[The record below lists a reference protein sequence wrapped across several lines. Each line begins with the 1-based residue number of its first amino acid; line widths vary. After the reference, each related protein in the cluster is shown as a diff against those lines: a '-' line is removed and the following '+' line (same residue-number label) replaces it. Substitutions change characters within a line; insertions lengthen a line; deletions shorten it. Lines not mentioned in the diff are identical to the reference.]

1 MKLIEKTSLLI
12 LLPALLACTVEDPKD
27 STPKAKSYN
36 YFSASASAAE
46 VGADGGTV
54 FLLVNSN
61 VPWQISAD
69 RGLAPDVREGSG
81 NGFVNI
87 TVSENPSFD
96 TRSFSYSVSTE
107 EELDVDDPEQWTVFG
122 RKLDFRL
129 VQAGMEKKFQV
140 DKALFDLPA
149 SSVSASLVLTTNLDY
164 QIRLA
169 EEGLVFETVDD
180 GPLRHLINFSFPAN
194 RNPETVTYHA
204 EIVPEDESLQPIQ
217 IVITQ
222 AAFKILVLEFTN
234 AANFR
239 YVNAAGDTLSLPA
252 RTNSIYPTLQAVDF
266 WLKGKE
272 EYVFNGAVAN
282 WAKTLSAA
290 RNTPVKLPS
299 VDGYVLGEVDVTYSY
314 STSSRT
320 YSVVDSEGKVLGSCS
335 RTRADSDS
343 GTVTKIDLTGLVAV
357 GTELS
362 LVCNSEM
369 CVQFILTYA
378 GI

>member
-1 MKLIEKTSLLI
+1 MKLIEKTSLLM

-96 TRSFSYSVSTE
+96 ARSFSYSVSTD
-107 EELDVDDPEQWTVFG
+107 EELDVDEPEQWTVFG

-140 DKALFDLPA
+140 DKDRFDLPA
-149 SSVSASLVLTTNLDY
+149 SSVSALLVLTTNLDF

-169 EEGLVFETVDD
+169 EEGLAFETVDD

-204 EIVPEDESLQPIQ
+204 EIVPIQ
-217 IVITQ
+217 DPGSGVYQCRQFPLCERRRRHSVPSRKDQFDLSYAPGGGLLAQRQGRICFQWCRSQLGQNAQRGQEHSGET
-222 AAFKILVLEFTN
+222 AFHRWIC
-234 AANFR
+234 
-239 YVNAAGDTLSLPA
+239 AG
-252 RTNSIYPTLQAVDF
+252 
-266 WLKGKE
+266 
-272 EYVFNGAVAN
+272 
-282 WAKTLSAA
+282 
-290 RNTPVKLPS
+290 
-299 VDGYVLGEVDVTYSY
+299 
-314 STSSRT
+314 
-320 YSVVDSEGKVLGSCS
+320 
-335 RTRADSDS
+335 
-343 GTVTKIDLTGLVAV
+343 
-357 GTELS
+357 
-362 LVCNSEM
+362 
-369 CVQFILTYA
+369 
-378 GI
+378 